1 LTPFTSHPHRL
12 AAAIRKAR
20 FTATVLTAG
29 AVCAASSASA
39 QVAQLDTHSK
49 APIDITANQ
58 AEVVQS
64 KCLAIWRGAAEAL
77 QDKARLRADTI
88 SIYSTPKGKSAN
100 GQPQCGGADR
110 IVADG
115 HVYYVTPDQNARGD
129 HAVYS
134 AAADEIVMTGDVIL
148 VQGKDVARGDKLTLK
163 ISTRQATLEP
173 GPSGAVK
180 GARVRAVYYPD
191 SGSGDAPS
199 SAP

>member
-1 LTPFTSHPHRL
+1 MGRAW
-12 AAAIRKAR
+12 AAVVGI
-20 FTATVLTAG
+20 VLAG
-29 AVCAASSASA
+29 APAFA

-88 SIYSTPKGKSAN
+88 SIYSTPKAADAN
-100 GQPQCGGADR
+100 GQPACGNAER

-115 HVYYVTPDQNARGD
+115 NVYYVTPDQNVRGD

-134 AAADEIVMTGDVIL
+134 AADDQIVLTGDVIL

-163 ISTRQATLEP
+163 VSTRQAILQP
-173 GPSGAVK
+173 GAGGAAGGAKSG
-180 GARVRAVYYPD
+180 RVRAVYYPSTD
-191 SGSGDAPS
+191 QTPPS
-199 SAP
+199 QKPPSPKLPSPNPGA